1 MAEKTAKPK
10 TPRYYEKAGKLYDAG
25 VEISDI
31 EAENILKR
39 NVSRRAKNESE
50 AAKAEKDDP
59 MLGTMMR
66 KMQALAN
73 EGFDSD
79 EAELRP
85 LLEKRK
91 AKKP

>member
-1 MAEKTAKPK
+1 MSDKAARAK

-25 VEISDI
+25 VEISDT

-39 NVSRRAKNESE
+39 NSARRLKNESE
-50 AAKAEKDDP
+50 ALRAEKDDP
-59 MLGTMMR
+59 MLGTMVR
-66 KMQALAN
+66 KMQELAA

-85 LLEKRK
+85 LLDKRK

>member
-25 VEISDI
+25 VEISDV

-39 NVSRRAKNESE
+39 NAARRVKNESE
-50 AAKAEKDDP
+50 AARGEKADP

>member
-1 MAEKTAKPK
+1 M
-10 TPRYYEKAGKLYDAG
+10 
-25 VEISDI
+25 EISDT

-39 NVSRRAKNESE
+39 NAARRMKNESE
-50 AAKAEKDDP
+50 AARAEKADP

-66 KMQALAN
+66 KLQDLAN
-73 EGFDSD
+73 EGFDLD

-85 LLEKRK
+85 LLDKRK